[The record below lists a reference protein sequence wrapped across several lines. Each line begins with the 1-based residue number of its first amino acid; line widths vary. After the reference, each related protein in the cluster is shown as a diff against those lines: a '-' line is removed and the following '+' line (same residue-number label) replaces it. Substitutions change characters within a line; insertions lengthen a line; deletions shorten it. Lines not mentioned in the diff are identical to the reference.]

1 MLYKARLFR
10 IPLCSERIP
19 WINKV
24 FNSIQFNGDRK
35 SLDPRSPMSDIIY
48 LCGSTNMILAWV
60 SSRCVIKWKELRG
73 SPADFSQRLQGI
85 RQGVSTTALLWSFM
99 LWPNEWKRWG
109 FQGRKYLQFRAVNE
123 YIITARASCTVSF
136 SLPSNRFCAVR
147 EQITENPVLRSL
159 LHGNACY
166 AG

>member
-1 MLYKARLFR
+1 
-10 IPLCSERIP
+10 
-19 WINKV
+19 
-24 FNSIQFNGDRK
+24 
-35 SLDPRSPMSDIIY
+35 MSDIIY

-166 AG
+166 AGYRVLWSQPRSQGLSSYRPLERAVRWETLGTRLLWPLAFS